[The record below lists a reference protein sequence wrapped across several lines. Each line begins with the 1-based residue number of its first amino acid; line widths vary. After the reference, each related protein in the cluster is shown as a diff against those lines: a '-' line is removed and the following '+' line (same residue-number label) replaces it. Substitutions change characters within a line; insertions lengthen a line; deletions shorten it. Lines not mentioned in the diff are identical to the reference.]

1 MTKSIS
7 KRQPQRSCISC
18 HKTDDKRGLVRLVCA
33 ADGIAEVDTTG
44 RKPGRG
50 AYLCREPSCWQ
61 AGLKG
66 GCLEH
71 ALRRSLNRQSVD
83 SLMEYVKNLAGGG

>member
-1 MTKSIS
+1 MKMNSS
-7 KRQPQRSCISC
+7 KKQPQRSCIAC
-18 HKTDDKRGLVRLVCA
+18 HKTGDKRGLVRLVCA
-33 ADGIAEVDTTG
+33 TDGVAEVDTTG

-50 AYLCREPSCWQ
+50 AYLCRQPECWQ

-71 ALRRSLNRQSVD
+71 ALHRSLNRQSFE
-83 SLMEYVKNLAGGG
+83 SLVEYSKNLAGGG